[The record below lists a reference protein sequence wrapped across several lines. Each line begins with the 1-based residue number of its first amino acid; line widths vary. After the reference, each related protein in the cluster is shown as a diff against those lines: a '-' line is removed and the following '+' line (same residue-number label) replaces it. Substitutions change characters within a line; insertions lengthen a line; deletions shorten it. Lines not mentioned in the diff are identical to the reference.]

1 MADAQPTQEERIKQ
15 LQELLTGR
23 SSSSRTRAAVASGSL
38 GYLLFGVAL
47 HGADA
52 QGSRTLTDLEQ
63 TLVDALATVVEDEE
77 LKEWGTAY
85 RETVRSAEPGSL
97 TVPAVIAE
105 RPVASGFAIRD
116 LEQVLPQMAREAF
129 EAPNVSLLSAEDI
142 AAGRIDEDPALV
154 EALRERGFAV
164 TGVARYPGSSESGA
178 RAATLAGSSWRVRME
193 MESFYVVRAVG
204 DQGGSRDEI
213 YFSSAASVGGD
224 SGGETFVSDEFGSLK
239 TGQTRDFPAGKK
251 VFLDKQSSNEFMVAS
266 IQVWEAD
273 QSNSEWY
280 RHLQMALNT
289 AVEEIDA
296 VLNNPVSAIMDPIPL
311 PVTIGYEIAKVF
323 IALMDVLRNDDDLSC
338 SRTFVLSRDDMA
350 VLNLQPDLE
359 WNFNG
364 DGHHKL
370 RVRYTGER
378 PTYPTGAINIIS
390 RTQGPTPT
398 DAGEW
403 SAPIPLGWKTSTTP
417 ALAVYRGD
425 LHTVFSRDGDNR
437 VVWSRY
443 DGAAWTTPRT
453 FGTATSDQPSAIAVH
468 ADRLHLL
475 YTGADGRIRHAWLNG
490 ETWSDIKTVND
501 WVSPF
506 GPALAVLDGALWSA
520 HTGGNRVYVS
530 DHRSAWT
537 WNYAE
542 RIGDTNTSFTAHSAP
557 ALGFTNGRLSVDH
570 RRDNDSLFRWYRGM
584 GGEEMSSWKTRR
596 APTVHHAGRYEWT
609 AHAGTDGY
617 TNLSWREIDDW
628 KWEFPATHIKRGQ
641 WTCTALAA
649 PSLTTHNGRLYAIYH
664 A

>member
-23 SSSSRTRAAVASGSL
+23 SASRRTRAAVASGSL

-52 QGSRTLTDLEQ
+52 KGSRTLTDLEQ
-63 TLVDALATVVEDEE
+63 MLVDALATVVEDTEV
-77 LKEWGTAY
+77 KAWGTAY
-85 RETVRSAEPGSL
+85 RETVRGAAPGTL

-105 RPVASGFAIRD
+105 RPVSSGFAMRD
-116 LEQVLPQMAREAF
+116 LEQVLPQMARDAF
-129 EAPNVSLLSAEDI
+129 DAPNVSLVRAEDI

-154 EALRERGFAV
+154 EAMRETGFAV
-164 TGVARYPGSSESGA
+164 TGVARYPDSSESGA

-204 DQGGSRDEI
+204 DQWGGRDEI

-280 RHLQMALNT
+280 RNLQMALNR

-296 VLNNPVSAIMDPIPL
+296 VLNNPVAAIMDPIPL

-338 SRTFVLSRDDMA
+338 SRTFVLSRDDMT
-350 VLNLQPDLE
+350 VLSHQPNLD

-364 DGHHKL
+364 DGHHRL
-370 RVRYTGER
+370 RVRYTGQR
-378 PTYPTGAINIIS
+378 PVYPTGSINIIS
-390 RTQGPTPT
+390 RRQGTEPT

-403 SAPIPLGWKTSTTP
+403 SAPIPLGWKTRATP
-417 ALAVYRGD
+417 ALAAFRD
-425 LHTVFSRDGDNR
+425 KLHTVFARESDNR
-437 VVWSRY
+437 LVWSRH

-453 FGTATSDQPSAIAVH
+453 ISSAATDQPPAIAVH
-468 ADRLHLL
+468 QDRLHLL
-475 YTGADGRIRHAWLNG
+475 YTGGDNRIYHSWFNG
-490 ETWSDIKTVND
+490 EEWSALKPLND
-501 WVSPF
+501 WRSAF
-506 GPALAVLDGALWSA
+506 GPALALIDGALWSA
-520 HTGGNRVYVS
+520 HTGGEHVYVS
-530 DHRSAWT
+530 THVSAWT
-537 WNYAE
+537 WNTAQ
-542 RIGDTNTSFTAHSAP
+542 RINNGGVRSAP
-557 ALGFTNGRLSVDH
+557 R
-570 RRDNDSLFRWYRGM
+570 
-584 GGEEMSSWKTRR
+584 
-596 APTVHHAGRYEWT
+596 
-609 AHAGTDGY
+609 
-617 TNLSWREIDDW
+617 
-628 KWEFPATHIKRGQ
+628 
-641 WTCTALAA
+641 
-649 PSLTTHNGRLYAIYH
+649 
-664 A
+664 